1 MTAPLLRP
9 SAVLATG
16 AFLKNTCGLLHDGCF
31 ISSQVHGDLEAAVAC
46 LALSDACE
54 GLLARA
60 GGCID
65 AVAHDLHPD
74 FPSTRLALALAARLQ
89 VPAVAVQ
96 HHHAHA
102 AAVLAEHGL
111 PGPAV
116 ALVLDGYGLGPDG
129 QAWGGELLVIDAGG
143 GFERA
148 GHLWPLLM
156 VGGDRA
162 AREPWRLAA
171 AALHALGRGDEIGPR
186 FGARVGTAL
195 AGGVAGL
202 LQRGGGLVT
211 TSAGRWFDAAAAALG
226 LASMQTH
233 EAEAAMA
240 LEQAAAACRWPVPAM
255 ALPCAQ
261 GVVDLRPLLAAMAAL
276 GDAGQV
282 AEGAALF
289 HASLAD
295 ALAGAAAATATAR
308 GLRTVVLGGGCLA
321 NRLLRHR
328 LADRLADAGL
338 DVRLPLAAP
347 PGDAGLA
354 RGQAWVAA
362 RLLPSAQSR
371 SARSAAVPCAVGE
384 PA

>member
-1 MTAPLLRP
+1 
-9 SAVLATG
+9 
-16 AFLKNTCGLLHDGCF
+16 
-31 ISSQVHGDLEAAVAC
+31 
-46 LALSDACE
+46 
-54 GLLARA
+54 
-60 GGCID
+60 
-65 AVAHDLHPD
+65 
-74 FPSTRLALALAARLQ
+74 
-89 VPAVAVQ
+89 
-96 HHHAHA
+96 
-102 AAVLAEHGL
+102 VLAEHGL

-116 ALVLDGYGLGPDG
+116 ALVLDGYGLGLDG
-129 QAWGGELLVIDAGG
+129 QAWGGELLVIDAAG

-148 GHLWPLLM
+148 GHLWPLPM

-171 AALHALGRGDEIGPR
+171 AALQALGRGDEVGPR

-240 LEQAAAACRWPVPAM
+240 LEQAAASCPRPVPAM
-255 ALPCAQ
+255 ALPCVQ
-261 GVVDLRPLLAAMAAL
+261 GVVDLRPLLAAMLAL

-289 HASLAD
+289 HVSLAD
-295 ALAGAAAATATAR
+295 ALAGAAAAAASAR
-308 GLRTVVLGGGCLA
+308 GLHTVVLGGGCLA
-321 NRLLRHR
+321 NRLLRQR

-338 DVRLPLAAP
+338 DVRLPRAAP

-362 RLLPSAQSR
+362 RWLPSAQPR

>member
-1 MTAPLLRP
+1 MTAPLSRP
-9 SAVLATG
+9 YAVLATG

-31 ISSQVHGDLEAAVAC
+31 ISSQLHGDLDAAVAC

-65 AVAHDLHPD
+65 SIAHDMHPD

-102 AAVLAEHGL
+102 AAVLGEHGL

-116 ALVLDGYGLGPDG
+116 ALVLDGYGLGLDG
-129 QAWGGELLVIDAGG
+129 QAWGGELLVIDAAG

-186 FGARVGTAL
+186 FGSLVGTAL

-226 LASMQTH
+226 LATMQTH

-240 LEQAAAACRWPVPAM
+240 LEQAAAACPLAVPAM
-255 ALPCAQ
+255 ALPCVH
-261 GVVDLRPLLAAMAAL
+261 GVVDLRPLLAAMLVL

-289 HASLAD
+289 HVSLAE
-295 ALAGAAAATATAR
+295 ALTSAAAATATAR
-308 GLRTVVLGGGCLA
+308 GLHTVVLGGGCLT
-321 NRLLRHR
+321 NRLLRQR
-328 LADRLADAGL
+328 LAGRLAEAGL

-362 RLLPSAQSR
+362 RLLRSEQSR
-371 SARSAAVPCAVGE
+371 SAQFAAVPCAVRE